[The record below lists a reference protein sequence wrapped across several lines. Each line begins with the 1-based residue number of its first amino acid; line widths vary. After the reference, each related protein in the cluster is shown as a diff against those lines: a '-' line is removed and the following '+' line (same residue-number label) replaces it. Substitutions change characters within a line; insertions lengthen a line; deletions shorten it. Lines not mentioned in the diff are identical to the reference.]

1 VGADVEA
8 GTIPAPSAKYPA
20 FPYPAP
26 ATPTIPKRPVAPS
39 SPPPASASQL
49 STSIYPSPFPKNLPS
64 AKPMGKLEGWR
75 GWTLEKG
82 LNGGFWKNAVGWM
95 IVVQGDKFKVYNP
108 QKALQGIYQDLD
120 QAKRRVQRAE
130 PKQ

>member
-1 VGADVEA
+1 
-8 GTIPAPSAKYPA
+8 
-20 FPYPAP
+20 
-26 ATPTIPKRPVAPS
+26 
-39 SPPPASASQL
+39 
-49 STSIYPSPFPKNLPS
+49 
-64 AKPMGKLEGWR
+64 MGKLEGWR

-95 IVVQGDKFKVYNP
+95 IVVQADKYKVYNP
-108 QKALQGIYQDLD
+108 QRAMQGIYEDLE